1 MPVKQSLDGPACHAA
16 AAEAHTLKRTLSVWN
31 CFTLGFSV
39 VSPVVGLYAIFGV
52 QNLVTGGGWILALA
66 LCL

>member
-1 MPVKQSLDGPACHAA
+1 MSIDPGYNGCPIPDPASS
-16 AAEAHTLKRTLSVWN
+16 HTLKRTLSVWN

-52 QNLVTGGGWILALA
+52 QNMVTGGGWILALA
-66 LCL
+66 